1 MTFPYF
7 DPADFATV
15 SPSASFASAS
25 TSSSAA
31 SAPWVDASSSPY
43 SSSSAIAL
51 QAASSQSS
59 LWTVSSA
66 SDNEEQRCLDL
77 LDQLEAEVT
86 KLGGDGQKARK
97 RASRIVGGRIAFP
110 VEQGDVFGEF
120 GGLGAQAFL
129 TAASEAAA
137 YRDLH
142 STRSTATLRPAHS
155 YASSMRSRRSRRLSF
170 TQTDLADLDIDAIL
184 DAYGEDGSLP
194 SISLD
199 RPPSRPHRSPLRGAS
214 SYAHLGGYDAYERP
228 GTAHSSHSLPMS
240 RNPTDE
246 LFPHR
251 RVAPFPTIQRKKS
264 VASVRS
270 NPRARAPSEAPPP
283 LPHLPPT
290 PHYASSPSGR
300 SNRTFTSFA
309 RQSTYSNSSSG
320 SYTPSSP
327 NPSARSVAMR
337 GSLSRDSQYSNSS
350 ATSASSYSANS
361 FRWSVATS
369 STAPSTEYSDN
380 GCSRRGSASGS
391 SSACGGVS
399 SPTTRSAATMGRS
412 PRFVAP
418 VEESEDEQAQHDL
431 PVSRRRPS
439 QAQLRSRQ
447 RQQAD
452 DEAHQ
457 RIDKGGLISWEDFA
471 TELDA
476 LPPPPPLPRQFL
488 PSAPSCPTPPPAS
501 MQQPSNDFYAEQQE
515 LAARQKKAHRMRKI
529 SLATLRIK

>member
-25 TSSSAA
+25 TSSSTA

-51 QAASSQSS
+51 QASSSQSS

-110 VEQGDVFGEF
+110 VEQGDVFGEL

-155 YASSMRSRRSRRLSF
+155 YASSPRSRRSRRLSF

-184 DAYGEDGSLP
+184 DAYGEDGLLP

-199 RPPSRPHRSPLRGAS
+199 GPPGRPHRSPLRGAKS
-214 SYAHLGGYDAYERP
+214 HAQFGGYDAYERP

-270 NPRARAPSEAPPP
+270 NPRARAPSDAPPP

-290 PHYASSPSGR
+290 PQYASSPSGR
-300 SNRTFTSFA
+300 SHRTFTSFA

-327 NPSARSVAMR
+327 NASARSVAMR

-350 ATSASSYSANS
+350 ATSASSYSGNS

-380 GCSRRGSASGS
+380 CSRRGSASGS
-391 SSACGGVS
+391 SPACVGIS
-399 SPTTRSAATMGRS
+399 SPTSRSTATMGRS

-439 QAQLRSRQ
+439 HAQLRARQ
-447 RQQAD
+447 RHQAD

-457 RIDKGGLISWEDFA
+457 RTDKGGLISWEDFA

-476 LPPPPPLPRQFL
+476 LPPPPPLSRQFL
-488 PSAPSCPTPPPAS
+488 PSAPARPAPQPAS
-501 MQQPSNDFYAEQQE
+501 IQQPSTYFYAEQQE
-515 LAARQKKAHRMRKI
+515 LAAKQKKAHRMRKI